1 MVEGLLLKKE
11 DLNVEGMETEH
22 CRNRVKA
29 ALSQLQG
36 IAVINVESGRVSVGY
51 YPQLIS
57 ADLIKREIEKLGYA
71 IKRREKAR
79 GAFMRF
85 LDRLAE
91 SNQKTFGSE
100 PPDCCKLNKK

>member
-1 MVEGLLLKKE
+1 MLKKE

-22 CRNRVKA
+22 CRSRVKA
-29 ALSQLQG
+29 ALSQLPG
-36 IAVINVESGRVSVGY
+36 IATINMERGRASVEY
-51 YPQLIS
+51 YPELIS
-57 ADLIKREIEKLGYA
+57 ADLIKREIEKLGYDA

-79 GAFMRF
+79 GAFRRF